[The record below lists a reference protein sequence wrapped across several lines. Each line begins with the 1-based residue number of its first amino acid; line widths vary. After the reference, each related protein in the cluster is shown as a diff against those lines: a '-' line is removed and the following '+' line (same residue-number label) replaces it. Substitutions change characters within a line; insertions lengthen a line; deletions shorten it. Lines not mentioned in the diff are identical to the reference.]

1 MSPSRAWQVAT
12 VGFLALFAFTIVESL
27 QLSLRDALGPG
38 PGFFPF
44 WLGVAG
50 GLLAILLLVQAH
62 RGRAPVPAGPLMPPA
77 DARRRVL
84 AVVAA
89 LLGATLLLD
98 PLGFRL
104 TLALFCAGVLLALG
118 IRRAWVV
125 AVFALAGGFGVFHIF
140 YHWLKVPLPIGLLGI

>member
-1 MSPSRAWQVAT
+1 MSPSRAWQAAT
-12 VGFLALFAFTIVESL
+12 LAFLLLFAFTIFEAL

-50 GLLAILLLVQAH
+50 GLLAILLLVQAR
-62 RGRAPVPAGPLMPPA
+62 RGQVALPAGPLVPPA

-118 IRRAWVV
+118 IRRPWVV
-125 AVFALAGGFGVFHIF
+125 AVFALAGGFGVFHVF
-140 YHWLKVPLPIGLLGI
+140 YHWLKVPLPIGVLGI